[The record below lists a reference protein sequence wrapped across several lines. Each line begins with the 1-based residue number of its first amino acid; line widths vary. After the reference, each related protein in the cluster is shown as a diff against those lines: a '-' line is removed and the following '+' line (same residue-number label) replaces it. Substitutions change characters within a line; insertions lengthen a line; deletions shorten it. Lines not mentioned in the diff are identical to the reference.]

1 MRSLPTIVK
10 TELLAR
16 SDWFQIEALHLEF
29 ANGQQRVYERLRG
42 SGYQSVLVVALPD
55 PQHVLL
61 VREYAVGVEQRVL
74 GLPKGGVE
82 PGETTLQAANR
93 ELMEEVG
100 LRAGRLRELGVLT
113 LAPGHLCHS
122 CSVVLAEDLQP
133 CTATGDEPEPLE
145 VMQLALSQ
153 LPALVASGEL
163 QEARAIA
170 ALFMALSS
178 SSRHLVHSDEA
189 VCRSAS

>member
-1 MRSLPTIVK
+1 M
-10 TELLAR
+10 
-16 SDWFQIEALHLEF
+16 
-29 ANGQQRVYERLRG
+29 
-42 SGYQSVLVVALPD
+42 VALVD
-55 PQHVLL
+55 PQQVLL

-122 CSVVLAEDLQP
+122 CRVVLAEDLQP

-145 VMQLALSQ
+145 VLQVALSQ

-170 ALFMALSS
+170 ALFMALSR
-178 SSRHLVHSDEA
+178 SSRI
-189 VCRSAS
+189 

>member
-1 MRSLPTIVK
+1 MRSLPTILK
-10 TELLAR
+10 TELLAK

-29 ANGQQRVYERLRG
+29 SNGQQRVYERLRG
-42 SGYQSVLVVALPD
+42 SDYQSVIVVAQPD
-55 PQHVLL
+55 PDHVLL

-82 PGETTLQAANR
+82 GDESPVQAATR

-100 LRAGRLRELGVLT
+100 LRANRVQELGLLT

-122 CSVVLAEDLQP
+122 CRVVLAEDLQP
-133 CTATGDEPEPLE
+133 CTAEGDEPEPLE
-145 VMQLALSQ
+145 VVRVPVSK

-170 ALFMALSS
+170 ALFMALSRPI
-178 SSRHLVHSDEA
+178 RHLVHSDEA
-189 VCRSAS
+189 ACRSGS

>member
-10 TELLAR
+10 TELLAE

-29 ANGQQRVYERLRG
+29 SNGQQRVYERLRG
-42 SGYQSVLVVALPD
+42 TGYQSVIVVAKPD
-55 PQHVLL
+55 PAHVLL

-74 GLPKGGVE
+74 GLPKGGVD
-82 PGETTLQAANR
+82 GDETAEQAANR

-100 LRAGRLRELGVLT
+100 LRADRLRELGLLT

-122 CSVVLAEDLQP
+122 CRVVLAEDLQP
-133 CTATGDEPEPLE
+133 CTAQGDEPEPLE
-145 VMQLALSQ
+145 VLRVPIARIPM
-153 LPALVASGEL
+153 LVASGEL

-170 ALFMALSS
+170 ALFMALSGS
-178 SSRHLVHSDEA
+178 GRDLVRLDEA
-189 VCRSAS
+189 ARYSAS